1 MTTKL
6 RRARSVL
13 ATALVLVAGVILAM
27 RTADAAARTTVVAY
41 FDNSNGVF
49 AGDDVLIRGVP
60 VGKIVK
66 IEPQPLRAKI
76 SFWFDRKYRVP
87 ADAAAAILSPQLVT
101 GRAIQLTPPYAGGP
115 TMADGTVIPQERTVV
130 PVEWDDLRAQLQR
143 LTALLQP
150 TRPGGVSTLG
160 ALINTAADNLR
171 GQGATIRDT
180 IIKLSQAISALGD
193 HSKDIFSTV
202 TNLST
207 LVTAL
212 HDSADLLERLNHNLA
227 AVTSLLADG
236 PDKIGQ
242 AAEDLNA
249 VVADVGSFAAE
260 HREAIGTA
268 SDKLASITTALV
280 DSLDDIKQ
288 TLHISPTVLQNFN
301 NIFEPA
307 NGALT
312 GALAGNNM
320 ANPIAFLCGAI
331 QAASRLGGEQA
342 AKLCVQYLAPI
353 VKNRQYNYPPLGA
366 NLFVG
371 AQARPNE
378 VTYSEDWLRPDYV
391 APVADTPPDPAAA
404 VTVDPA
410 TGLRGMM
417 MPPGG
422 GWLVR
427 IGLTLVMIAAVV
439 ASCGWRGLNSLPL
452 PGTQGNGPG
461 SFAVQA
467 QLPDVNNI
475 QPNSRVRVADVTV
488 GHVTKIERQG
498 WHALVTMRLDGDV
511 DLPANATAKIGTT
524 SLLGS
529 YHIELAPPKGEARQ
543 GKLRDGSLIALSHG
557 SAYPSTEQTLA
568 ALSLVLNGGGLGQ
581 VQDITEALSTA
592 FAGREHDLRG
602 LIGQLD
608 TFTAYLN
615 NQSGDIIAA
624 TDSLNRLVG
633 KFADQQPVFDR
644 ALATIPD
651 ALAVLADERDTLVE
665 AAEQLSKFSALTVDS
680 VNKTTANLV
689 TELRQLGPVLES
701 LANSGP
707 ALTRSLSLLATFPFP
722 NETFQNF
729 QRGEYANLTAIV
741 DLTLSRIDQ
750 GLLTGTRWECHLTQ
764 LELQWGRTI
773 GQFPS
778 PCTAGYRGTPGN
790 PLTIAYRWDQGP

>member
-249 VVADVGSFAAE
+249 VVADVLP
-260 HREAIGTA
+260 A
-268 SDKLASITTALV
+268 S
-280 DSLDDIKQ
+280 
-288 TLHISPTVLQNFN
+288 
-301 NIFEPA
+301 
-307 NGALT
+307 
-312 GALAGNNM
+312 
-320 ANPIAFLCGAI
+320 
-331 QAASRLGGEQA
+331 
-342 AKLCVQYLAPI
+342 
-353 VKNRQYNYPPLGA
+353 
-366 NLFVG
+366 
-371 AQARPNE
+371 
-378 VTYSEDWLRPDYV
+378 
-391 APVADTPPDPAAA
+391 APV
-404 VTVDPA
+404 
-410 TGLRGMM
+410 
-417 MPPGG
+417 
-422 GWLVR
+422 
-427 IGLTLVMIAAVV
+427 
-439 ASCGWRGLNSLPL
+439 
-452 PGTQGNGPG
+452 
-461 SFAVQA
+461 
-467 QLPDVNNI
+467 
-475 QPNSRVRVADVTV
+475 
-488 GHVTKIERQG
+488 
-498 WHALVTMRLDGDV
+498 
-511 DLPANATAKIGTT
+511 GTT